1 MLDAFSRAV
10 VSADSKGALIGSA
23 ELASLRKYVHD
34 ANKRID
40 ATLAITQLSLIH
52 I

>member
-10 VSADSKGALIGSA
+10 VSADSKGSPIGTA
-23 ELASLRKYVHD
+23 ELASLRKYVAD

-40 ATLAITQLSLIH
+40 ATLAITQNVS
-52 I
+52 